1 MKFTDKQ
8 KSDPGFLGLFV
19 KSNQSFIEQ
28 KELRIKNIAAEIDGY
43 KKTIALLEKQ
53 IEEALLNIRYYSN
66 NISEAQS
73 LLADLEKGEEK

>member
-8 KSDPGFLGLFV
+8 KSDPGFLGLYAR
-19 KSNQSFIEQ
+19 SNQLFIDQE
-28 KELRIKNIAAEIDGY
+28 ESRIKNMTTEIDRY

-53 IEEALLNIRYYSN
+53 IEEALSSIRYYSN

-73 LLADLEKGEEK
+73 LLANLEKGEEK